1 MPKRND
7 INTILIIGSGP
18 ITIGQGCEF
27 DYSGVQACK
36 ALTEDGYRVVL
47 VNSNPATIMSDPEL
61 AAATYIEPLIPEV
74 ISQIV
79 KKEKV
84 EAILSTMGGQTAL
97 NLSMGLWESGVL
109 QELGVEIIGAQPEV
123 IRRAEDRE
131 NFRKNMEEIGL
142 ECPKSCVVR
151 SIQEAKQ
158 AAETLGFPV
167 IIRPSF
173 TLGGTGGGIASCYEE
188 LINAVE
194 YGLENSPIKQVLLE
208 ESVLGWKEYEMEV
221 VRDRHDNCIIVC
233 SIENLDPMGVHTGDS
248 ITIAPA
254 MTLTDKEYQF
264 MRDASISVM
273 RKIGVETGGANVQF
287 AIHPENGRMVVIEM
301 NPRVS
306 RSSALASK
314 ATGFPIAKVAA
325 KLAVGY
331 TLDEIQND
339 ITKKTCAAFE
349 PSIDYVVTKFPRFD
363 FQKFPGSKQILST
376 YMQSVGETMSLGRCF
391 AESFQKG
398 INSLE
403 VGLFGFDSPSSSP
416 IDKKQI
422 SEKLKTADPWR
433 FLWVGEAFRQGFS
446 VEEIHAL
453 CLYDLWFLRQIKN
466 IIDFEENLKVNIES
480 LDFINLSNAKS
491 LGFSDQRIAK
501 LTQTLPQNIMELR
514 HKYGIRPNYRR
525 IDTCAAEFEAETSYL
540 YSTYEL
546 NFSNQKKTLTSILDK
561 KVIIIGSGPN
571 RIGQGIEFDYC
582 CVKAAEALRKKGIK
596 TIIINCNPE
605 TVSTD
610 YSISDCL
617 YCEPLNEESVLEI
630 IFHELQSG
638 SLLGVITQLGGQTP
652 LKLTKA
658 LHDHG
663 IPILGTSTETVDICE
678 DREVFRQFCKKLK
691 IKQPYNITVSNHSEL
706 LTILEHINF
715 PVIVRPSYVI
725 GGNLMEVYHNIDEIK
740 NSKTIKK
747 IGQGGPI
754 LIEEYLENA
763 IELDVDGVSDGNNV
777 TILAIMEHF
786 EPAGI
791 HSGDSMCSLS
801 PFSLS
806 EKIIEEIREITIC
819 LAKELNIKGLFNLQL
834 AVNKKQEILILEANS
849 RASRTI
855 PFVGKSLRLPIIE
868 ETINVILGEP
878 LKIKEVKT
886 EKDRFYIKKPIFSF
900 VKIPESQKILGP
912 EMRST
917 GEIMVSGNSLAEAL
931 AKSELA
937 DPFKNIPQNGKV
949 YVIGSHKDYKE
960 FDWERAISLGFVVE
974 RNILLEEI
982 KDNHSIIVN
991 FNLELNHKNNAN
1003 LEGLNKKHLIC
1014 KDMRELDSLTNAIFL
1029 RKYQNFNLVSLQQQ
1043 SRESI

>member
-36 ALTEDGYRVVL
+36 ALIEDGYRVVL

-74 ISQIV
+74 ISRII

-84 EAILSTMGGQTAL
+84 DAVLSTMGGQTAL
-97 NLSMGLWESGVL
+97 NLCMDLWNSGIL

-131 NFRKNMEEIGL
+131 MFRKSMEEIGL
-142 ECPKSCVVR
+142 ECPKSFVVK
-151 SIQEAKQ
+151 SIQEAKDG
-158 AAETLGFPV
+158 AKTLGFPI

-173 TLGGTGGGIASCYEE
+173 TLGGSGGGVAFCNED
-188 LINAVE
+188 LVQKVE
-194 YGLENSPIKQVLLE
+194 YGLEKSPIKQVLLE

-221 VRDRHDNCIIVC
+221 VRDLCDNCIIVC

-248 ITIAPA
+248 ITVAPA
-254 MTLTDKEYQF
+254 MTLTDKEYQR
-264 MRDASISVM
+264 MRDASISVI

-287 AIHPENGRMVVIEM
+287 AVHPTSGKMVVIEM

-325 KLAVGY
+325 KLAIGY

-363 FQKFPGSKQILST
+363 FQKFPNSSQILST

-403 VGLFGFDSPSSSP
+403 VGLSGLNSPTSSP
-416 IDKKQI
+416 VDK
-422 SEKLKTADPWR
+422 EYLRNKLKIAGPWR
-433 FLWVGEAFRQGFS
+433 FLWIAEAFRQGFNL
-446 VEEIHAL
+446 EEVHEL
-453 CLYDLWFLRQIKN
+453 SLYDLWFLRQIKS
-466 IIDFEENLKVNIES
+466 IVDFEENLKKGIEF
-480 LDFINLSNAKS
+480 LDFINLSRTKA
-491 LGFSDQRIAK
+491 LGFSDQRIAE
-501 LTQTLPQNIMELR
+501 LTHTSAQEIMNLR
-514 HKYGIRPNYRR
+514 HKYNIRPYYRR
-525 IDTCAAEFEAETSYL
+525 IDTCAAEFETETSYL

-546 NFSNQKKTLTSILDK
+546 NFSSHIKKPASSADK

-610 YSISDCL
+610 YSISDYL
-617 YCEPLNEESVLEI
+617 YCDPLSEESVLEI
-630 IFHELQSG
+630 VFHEQQSN

-652 LKLTKA
+652 LKLTKT

-663 IPILGTSTETVDICE
+663 VPILGTSVETVNMCE
-678 DREVFRQFCKKLK
+678 DREAFRQFCKRLN
-691 IKQPYNITVSNHSEL
+691 IKQPYNITVPNYSEL
-706 LTILEHINF
+706 LNVLEEIDF
-715 PVIVRPSYVI
+715 PIIVRPSYVI
-725 GGNLMEVYHNIDEIK
+725 GGSLMKVFYNKDDLK
-740 NSKTIKK
+740 NSDTIKK
-747 IGQGGPI
+747 IEESGPI
-754 LIEEYLENA
+754 LIEKFLENA
-763 IELDVDGVSDGNNV
+763 IEVDVDGISDSENIH
-777 TILAIMEHF
+777 ILAIMEHF
-786 EPAGI
+786 EQAGI
-791 HSGDSMCSLS
+791 HSGDSRCTLS

-806 EKIIEEIREITIC
+806 EEIIERIQAISIQ
-819 LAKELNIKGLFNLQL
+819 LAKGLCIKGLFNIQL
-834 AVNKKQEILILEANS
+834 AINTDQEVLVLEVNS

-855 PFVGKSLRLPIIE
+855 PFVGKSLGAPIIE
-868 ETINVILGEP
+868 EAINVILGEP
-878 LKIKEVKT
+878 LTISHLKT
-886 EKDRFYIKKPIFSF
+886 KNKKVYIKKPIFSF
-900 VKIPESQKILGP
+900 VKIPESQAILGP

-917 GEIMVSGNSLAEAL
+917 GEIMVSGDSLAEAL

-937 DPFKNIPQNGKV
+937 DPFNNIPESGKICI
-949 YVIGSHKDYKE
+949 IGNHECYEKIDSEKLTN
-960 FDWERAISLGFVVE
+960 LGFYVE
-974 RNILLEEI
+974 KYASLRDVKDSCNIMI
-982 KDNHSIIVN
+982 D
-991 FNLELNHKNNAN
+991 FNLNLRNNNNLDTKYRVCKN
-1003 LEGLNKKHLIC
+1003 LKDLDYLINVIS
-1014 KDMRELDSLTNAIFL
+1014 MRKQQKFS
-1029 RKYQNFNLVSLQQQ
+1029 LVSLQQHQ
-1043 SRESI
+1043 RESI